1 MWNGVDPHE
10 FVFHRNHSLSLVI
23 SEIQID
29 LGVYWFTLVPI
40 MDSLYSDSGV
50 RTLDWLL
57 MQWSYV
63 FLALTH
69 WIYVCHYRTAIQGSY
84 WAGWQKSILLTLGLP
99 VNIPTNWVNTMFFY
113 AMAPWI
119 TRLSTDMILIIKI
132 SLNFFTVIERGF
144 QWYTLFW
151 YRGIIFDWNTC
162 SCPYVLFTKVRTSR
176 ACSVISKST
185 EMMQKVS

>member
-10 FVFHRNHSLSLVI
+10 FVFHRNYSLSLVI

-69 WIYVCHYRTAIQGSY
+69 WIYVCHYLTDIQGSY
-84 WAGWQKSILLTLGLP
+84 WAGLQKSILLTLGLL
-99 VNIPTNWVNTMFFY
+99 VNIPTNWVNTMFFD

-119 TRLSTDMILIIKI
+119 TRLSTDLILIIKI
-132 SLNFFTVIERGF
+132 SMIFSSVRDFSNVQCFNVEERYLIEIMF
-144 QWYTLFW
+144 LCLVYTSEDIKGSFS
-151 YRGIIFDWNTC
+151 Y
-162 SCPYVLFTKVRTSR
+162 
-176 ACSVISKST
+176 
-185 EMMQKVS
+185 Q